1 MGILVE
7 VLGGAVIVYFILLN
21 LFYLG
26 FTLLA
31 WRELVRYRH
40 SRESSPVDE
49 VFRSPLTS
57 PVSILLPA
65 FNEEAGIVDSVESL
79 LHLRYPEFEVI
90 VIDDGSTDGTLA
102 ALSSAFDLV
111 PVRKALQTEIRT
123 APIRQTLFS
132 RKHHN
137 LWVIGKDN
145 GGKADALNAGLN
157 AARYPYIC
165 AIDGD
170 AVLEQDALLRVMM
183 PIVDNPNVVA
193 TGGIIRIAN
202 GCEIDHGRVT
212 EVGLPKSRLATL
224 QVVEYLRAF
233 LVGRVGWSA
242 IGGLLIISGA
252 FGVFK
257 RSVVMDA
264 GGYSVRTVGE
274 DMELVVR
281 LHRHLR
287 QQAKPYEI
295 AFVPDPVCW
304 TEVPEDL
311 ATLARQRRR
320 WQRGLAE
327 TLWTHRRAI
336 GRPGMGTLGWLAM
349 PYFVLF
355 ELLGPLVESAG
366 YLVIPIAAARGV
378 LSAEYL
384 LAFLVLSIVWGTL
397 LSISAL
403 ALEEISFR
411 RHPRSRHIA
420 RLALYA
426 LADNLGYR
434 QLSNLWRLRGL
445 IDFLGGKQGWG
456 VMNRKGLNRSRE
468 GIPGREAA

>member
-1 MGILVE
+1 MGTLAE
-7 VLGGAVIVYFILLN
+7 VLGATVIVYFVVLNIL
-21 LFYLG
+21 YLG

-65 FNEEAGIVDSVESL
+65 FNEEAGVVDSVESL

-90 VIDDGSTDGTLA
+90 VIDDGSTDRTMA
-102 ALSSAFDLV
+102 ALREAFDLV
-111 PVRKALQTEIRT
+111 PVRKALQTEIET

-132 RKHHN
+132 QKHHN
-137 LWVIGKDN
+137 LWVISKDN
-145 GGKADALNAGLN
+145 GGKADALNSGLN
-157 AARYPYIC
+157 ASRYPYIC
-165 AIDGD
+165 AVDGD

-183 PIVDNPNVVA
+183 PIVDNPTVVA

-202 GCEIDHGRVT
+202 GCQIDRGRVT

-242 IGGLLIISGA
+242 LGGLLIISGA

-257 RSVVMDA
+257 RSVVMEA

-287 QQAKPYEI
+287 EKGKPYQI

-311 ATLARQRRR
+311 ATLGRQRRR

-327 TLWTHRRAI
+327 TLWRHRSAI
-336 GRPGMGTLGWLAM
+336 GQPGMGSLGWLAM

-355 ELLGPLVESAG
+355 ELMGPLVESAG
-366 YLVIPIAAARGV
+366 YLVIPIAAALGV

-411 RHPRSRHIA
+411 RHPRSRHVA

-426 LADNLGYR
+426 LVDNLGYR

-445 IDFLGGKQGWG
+445 VDFLRGKQGWG
-456 VMNRKGLNRSRE
+456 AMHRKGLNRSRD
-468 GIPGREAA
+468 GVPRQEAA

>member
-1 MGILVE
+1 MGTLVS
-7 VLGGAVIVYFILLN
+7 LLSGTVIVYFVVLN
-21 LFYLG
+21 LTYLG

-40 SRESSPVDE
+40 SRESSPIDE

-65 FNEEAGIVDSVESL
+65 FNEEAGVVDSVESL

-90 VIDDGSTDGTLA
+90 VVDDGSTDGTLA
-102 ALSSAFDLV
+102 ALGEAFDLV
-111 PVRKALQTEIRT
+111 PVRKALQTEIGT
-123 APIRQTLFS
+123 APVRQTLFS

-137 LWVIGKDN
+137 LWVISKDN
-145 GGKADALNAGLN
+145 GGKADALNSGLN

-165 AIDGD
+165 AVDGD

-183 PIVDNPNVVA
+183 PIVENPNVVA
-193 TGGIIRIAN
+193 TGGIVRIAN
-202 GCEIDHGRVT
+202 GCQIDHGRVT

-242 IGGLLIISGA
+242 IGGLMIISGA

-257 RSVVMDA
+257 RSVVMEA

-287 QQAKPYEI
+287 QQARAYEI

-311 ATLARQRRR
+311 TTLGMQRRR

-336 GRPGMGTLGWLAM
+336 GQPGMGSLGWLAM

-366 YLVIPIAAARGV
+366 YLVIPVAAALGV

-384 LAFLVLSIVWGTL
+384 LAFLVLSVVWGTL

-411 RHPRSRHIA
+411 RHPRSRHVV

-426 LADNLGYR
+426 LTDNLGYR

-445 IDFLGGKQGWG
+445 IDFLAGKQGWG
-456 VMNRKGLNRSRE
+456 VMNRKGLNRSRD
-468 GIPGREAA
+468 GIPSREAA